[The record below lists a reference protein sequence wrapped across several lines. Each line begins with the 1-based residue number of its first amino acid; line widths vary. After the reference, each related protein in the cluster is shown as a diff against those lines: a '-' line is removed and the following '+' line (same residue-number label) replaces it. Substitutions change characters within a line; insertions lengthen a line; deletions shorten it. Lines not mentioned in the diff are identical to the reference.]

1 MSKRQLQ
8 TYIFLSIVL
17 MTVVVITIIN
27 YQYTKKYV
35 IETVEKETKEL
46 LNSFTDETNKFSNER
61 VAELK
66 LIADYLLL
74 LDGEDEEVIKFLN
87 KQSENMSFFT
97 SLGFINPQG
106 TILAGDGSVFPVNQ
120 PESFARALK
129 GETVFSD
136 LFPLYQDS
144 NQIVTAIRVPVGQD
158 EEIIGVISGVV
169 NMGNILGAIA
179 KKSNLPGTLYLFK
192 EDQLVFSTTDE
203 TFEEKVPNA
212 KQLVNEMQVKENG
225 SKLVNHK
232 TGHYVMYQRAG
243 EDWTVLVD
251 SFSNDLENH
260 ISSIFWRNILIVV
273 MTFLILCGASLYI
286 RRNDVRE
293 DNMLKRDLL
302 TNLPNRVLF
311 EEKLTKDLDP
321 ANFKNFSLLFINLDR
336 FKDIN
341 ERIGYQLGDSVLFE
355 ISHKIQAFANRNELY
370 RVGGDEFVIIV
381 PSHSEVE
388 LKSLTVRL
396 IKLMEEPVELSSYE
410 SIWITLSLGIRKS
423 VLGDWPDLMMQ
434 DATFAVQEAKKQGG
448 NRAVFFS
455 HELANQNE
463 RARLIAN
470 NLVHA
475 LYNNEYYMVYQPV
488 YDLSNQ
494 KITSYEALI
503 RWESPIIGSISP
515 IEFIPLLED
524 NDLIVPVGRWILRQV
539 ALQVKLWELE
549 GYNGFQVA
557 INISVKQM
565 MHRDFLNDVK
575 AIIQEA
581 KISPRRLIFEI
592 TETVA
597 VQNSELATQILSE
610 LNHLGV
616 KTALDDFGTGYSSLS
631 ILKLLPI
638 QQVKVDR
645 MFIVEMEQEDNK
657 SLVILQGIIDIAKNL
672 GMSTV
677 MEGVETS
684 EQLDLLKNMGAQK
697 IQGYLIS
704 RPIVAELAI
713 ELQKNTWKY

>member
-8 TYIFLSIVL
+8 TYILLSIVL
-17 MTVVVITIIN
+17 MTVVAITIIN

-35 IETVEKETKEL
+35 LETVEKETKEL
-46 LNSFTDETNKFSNER
+46 LNNFTDETNKFSNER
-61 VAELK
+61 VVELK

-74 LDGEDEEVIKFLN
+74 LDGEDEDVIKFLN
-87 KQSENMSFFT
+87 KQSENMPFFT

-106 TILAGDGSVFPVNQ
+106 KILAGDGSAFPVNQ
-120 PESFARALK
+120 PESFARALQ
-129 GETVFSD
+129 GEIVFSD

-144 NQIVTAIRVPVGQD
+144 NQIVTAIRVPVGQN

-179 KKSNLPGTLYLFK
+179 KKSSLPGTLYLYK

-203 TFEEKVPNA
+203 TLEEKVPNA

-225 SKLVNHK
+225 SKMVNHK

-251 SFSNDLENH
+251 SFSNDLESH

-273 MTFLILCGASLYI
+273 LTFLILCGVSIYI

-293 DNMLKRDLL
+293 DKMLKRDLL

-321 ANFKNFSLLFINLDR
+321 TSFKNFSLLFINLDR

-341 ERIGYQLGDSVLFE
+341 ERIGYQLGDRVLFE
-355 ISHKIQAFANRNELY
+355 LSNKIQAFANRNELY

-381 PSHSEVE
+381 PSNSEEE
-388 LKSLTVRL
+388 LESLTARL
-396 IKLMEEPVELSSYE
+396 IKLMEEPVEVSSFE

-455 HELANQNE
+455 QELANQNE

-470 NLVHA
+470 NLVQA

-503 RWESPIIGSISP
+503 RWESPLIGSISP
-515 IEFIPLLED
+515 VEFIPLLED
-524 NDLIVPVGRWILRQV
+524 SDLIVPVGRWILRQV

-565 MHRDFLNDVK
+565 MHREFLNDVK
-575 AIIQEA
+575 SIIQEA

-597 VQNSELATQILSE
+597 VQNSELATQILSD

-645 MFIVEMEQEDNK
+645 MFIMEMEQEDNK

-684 EQLDLLKNMGAQK
+684 EQLELLKNMGAQK